1 MPRHDKE
8 RKCHPE
14 AKRLCDLARCVGEHS
29 CHKKKNATL
38 DSGREINSYLQSFR
52 LGYGTESR
60 QGITTEPNAL
70 NDDNQYLVC
79 ANIKKYIADS

>member
-29 CHKKKNATL
+29 YHKKKNATL
-38 DSGREINSYLQSFR
+38 VSGSVINEYLLS
-52 LGYGTESR
+52 LGSGYGTERR
-60 QGITTEPNAL
+60 QGISIDANAL
-70 NDDNQYLVC
+70 KDDQDYLIWYVTVS
-79 ANIKKYIADS
+79 KKYG